1 MQYRKFGRL
10 PVQVSALGFGCMRLP
25 IVGTDSTAIDEPEA
39 TRMLRHAIDQGV
51 NYVDTAYNYHGGNS
65 ERFLSRALQDGY
77 RQKVY
82 LADKM
87 PVWLAKKAGDFDR
100 LFDEQLE
107 RLQVEHIDF
116 YLLHSLNHETWRK
129 AHKLGVLKWG
139 EGLIRQGKIGYL
151 GFSFHDTY
159 EVFQEIVDAYDGWH
173 FCQIQY
179 NYLDVDVQAGTKG
192 LRYAADRGLG
202 VVVMEPLRGGRLA
215 APPPAMREVL
225 DSAPTKRTPADWG
238 LQWVWNQPE
247 VSVVLSGMA
256 TMQHVVENLASA
268 ERSGPGVL
276 SPDDLALLDRAREAL
291 QGLCP
296 IPCTECRYCMP
307 CPNGVLIPIMLGLY
321 NLAIGQDELEMARDR
336 YRRFG
341 EAARASACI
350 ECGECEELCPQGIP
364 ISEWM
369 PKIDAVL
376 GQGKDPDEVSD

>member
-1 MQYRKFGRL
+1 
-10 PVQVSALGFGCMRLP
+10 
-25 IVGTDSTAIDEPEA
+25 
-39 TRMLRHAIDQGV
+39 
-51 NYVDTAYNYHGGNS
+51 
-65 ERFLSRALQDGY
+65 
-77 RQKVY
+77 
-82 LADKM
+82 
-87 PVWLAKKAGDFDR
+87 
-100 LFDEQLE
+100 
-107 RLQVEHIDF
+107 
-116 YLLHSLNHETWRK
+116 
-129 AHKLGVLKWG
+129 
-139 EGLIRQGKIGYL
+139 
-151 GFSFHDTY
+151 
-159 EVFQEIVDAYDGWH
+159 
-173 FCQIQY
+173 
-179 NYLDVDVQAGTKG
+179 
-192 LRYAADRGLG
+192 
-202 VVVMEPLRGGRLA
+202 
-215 APPPAMREVL
+215 MREVL